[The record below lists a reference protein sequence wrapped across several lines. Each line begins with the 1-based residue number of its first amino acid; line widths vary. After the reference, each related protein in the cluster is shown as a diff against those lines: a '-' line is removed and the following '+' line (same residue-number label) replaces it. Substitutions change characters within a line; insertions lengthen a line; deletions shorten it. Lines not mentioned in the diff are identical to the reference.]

1 MPVALAA
8 KVLLTFFFYFIKIKN
23 ISTLCKMPPF
33 SLPSL
38 LFIPKRSLKSF
49 SLPSTAKHFRLPG
62 SCQNGKRKLT
72 EITSTINQPPTV
84 SQRPSAPESGSST
97 QEKCQSQ
104 IPPSQL
110 CQSKPWDEL
119 ARASTQFQSQWFGLG
134 GRCLQNQGRQCLSA
148 AKYDL
153 GLVGQRRY
161 ITDYLWDQDAS
172 TPCRP

>member
-1 MPVALAA
+1 
-8 KVLLTFFFYFIKIKN
+8 
-23 ISTLCKMPPF
+23 MPPF

-49 SLPSTAKHFRLPG
+49 TLPSTAKHFRLPG
-62 SCQNGKRKLT
+62 SCRNGKRKLT

-104 IPPSQL
+104 IPLSQL
-110 CQSKPWDEL
+110 CQSKPWDEP
-119 ARASTQFQSQWFGLG
+119 ARASTQFQSQRFGLG

-161 ITDYLWDQDAS
+161 YRLPMGS
-172 TPCRP
+172 GCLTPCRP